1 MDFFWEIHW
10 CWRWVHPSGTKHMGE
25 VGGERQVWIC
35 VERTRMKQG
44 SAGSCWRLHHSPRG
58 LQGEGSSSSRFQR
71 AFPRCRW
78 PGDLC
83 QCIYFL
89 WSLLTVERHPKVR
102 LHTSCWRWEM
112 RWAFLVER
120 NSLLVSC
127 PLWAGPFLVTVGSS
141 APVGGLPGRHCLRL
155 GWKLSV
161 HWMQSGDDMLGT
173 PNPCHFGVFLWHY
186 WRCNS
191 AA

>member
-1 MDFFWEIHW
+1 ML
-10 CWRWVHPSGTKHMGE
+10 E
-25 VGGERQVWIC
+25 V
-35 VERTRMKQG
+35 
-44 SAGSCWRLHHSPRG
+44 
-58 LQGEGSSSSRFQR
+58 SSSLWDKAHGGSGWWK
-71 AFPRCRW
+71 AGLDLCREDEDETGQCW
-78 PGDLC
+78 QLLEVAPFSQGPAGWGIFLFSVPEGISKVQMAGDLC

-127 PLWAGPFLVTVGSS
+127 PLWAGAFLVTVGSS